1 MEKLR
6 VGIIGCGQI
15 CRIRHAPE
23 YQENDRCEI
32 VGFYDIDPVRSQAMS
47 AAFGGKAFSSLD
59 DMFSAGVNAVSVCS
73 ANTDHR
79 RSTVMALEHGCDVL
93 CEKPLGVLREDCE
106 EMLEAACRT
115 GRRLL
120 AGHNQR
126 MAPAHREARRL
137 IAEGAIG
144 RILTFH
150 TTFGHAGPENWT
162 GQPNPWF
169 FHRDKAVLGVAA
181 DLGIHKID
189 LYNYLTGDVVTHAS
203 AYLTTLDKKTPD
215 GLPIQ
220 VDDNAL
226 FILRTQGGAVG
237 AAHASWTFYG
247 QEDNSTILY
256 GTKGVMKLFA
266 DPEYAIVVERPD
278 GQIEKYAIDKIATNA
293 EQKAGKHRNTGVI
306 NEFVDAVLT
315 GRPSCLDVKEIIH
328 AMRVVFAAIRSE
340 SEGRSIF
347 IEQSL

>member
-1 MEKLR
+1 MEKLKI
-6 VGIIGCGQI
+6 GIIGCGQI

-23 YQENDRCEI
+23 YLENEHCEL
-32 VGFYDIDPVRSQAMS
+32 VGFYDTDPARAQAM
-47 AAFGGKAFSSLD
+47 AEEFGGIAFESLD
-59 DMFSAGVNAVSVCS
+59 ALLSSGVNAVSVCS

-79 RSTVMALEHGCDVL
+79 RSTVLALEHGCHVL

-106 EMLEAACRT
+106 EMLEVARRT
-115 GRRLL
+115 GKRLL

-126 MAPAHREARRL
+126 MTPAHREARRL
-137 IAEGAIG
+137 IAAGELG

-150 TTFGHAGPENWT
+150 TTFGHSGPEAWT
-162 GQPNPWF
+162 GQQNPWF

-189 LYNYLTGDVVTHAS
+189 LYNFLTGDVITHAS

-220 VDDNAL
+220 VDDNAM

-247 QEDNSTILY
+247 QEDNSTVLY
-256 GTKGVMKLFA
+256 GTKGIMKLYT
-266 DPEYAIVVERPD
+266 DPEYALIIERPD
-278 GQIEKYAIDKIATNA
+278 GQVEKYAVESIATNA
-293 EQKAGKHRNTGVI
+293 EQQAGKRRNTGVI
-306 NEFVDAVLT
+306 NEFVDAILND
-315 GRPSCLDVKEIIH
+315 RPSCLDVSEIIH
-328 AMRVVFAAIRSE
+328 AMRVVFAAIQSE
-340 SEGRSIF
+340 SEGRSIS
-347 IEQSL
+347 IAQNR